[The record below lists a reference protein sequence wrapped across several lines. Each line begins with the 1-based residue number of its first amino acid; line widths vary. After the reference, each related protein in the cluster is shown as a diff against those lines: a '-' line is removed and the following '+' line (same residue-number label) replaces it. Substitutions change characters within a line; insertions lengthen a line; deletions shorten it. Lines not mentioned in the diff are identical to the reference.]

1 MLPNLS
7 HFSVCVQ
14 DYVHECMF
22 LIQGVET
29 KFKGAFY
36 DVLLSVTH
44 VPELSQVQERE
55 DGLLVGAA
63 VTLNHLKHVLNDLV
77 KRLPG

>member
-1 MLPNLS
+1 
-7 HFSVCVQ
+7 
-14 DYVHECMF
+14 MF